1 MLVSKKHGTLEN
13 TRLLQVTSL
22 NNDGATQMY
31 GYKCSF
37 NTIQDG
43 HFRGCSQMGGE
54 GSKKAHLRKICHTY
68 HTMMKLCT
76 VIPYLKKIKKQ
87 YESRDT
93 VLEFS

>member
-1 MLVSKKHGTLEN
+1 MA
-13 TRLLQVTSL
+13 TSAPL
-22 NNDGATQMY
+22 
-31 GYKCSF
+31 
-37 NTIQDG
+37 IL
-43 HFRGCSQMGGE
+43 FRMGIFEAAHRWGGE
-54 GSKKAHLRKICHTY
+54 GSKKAHLLKICHTY